1 MNIMNKTQFNKIINQ
16 ISTHN
21 RLDIKKIEALTDEVK
36 TQMVE
41 WIIRNRGPIV
51 KELIPIT
58 LDNSWLAS
66 CGYLYETK
74 SVKGYTFIHTGENRI
89 K

>member
-1 MNIMNKTQFNKIINQ
+1 MNKTQFNKIINQ
-16 ISTHN
+16 ISTN
-21 RLDIKKIEALTDEVK
+21 NKLDLKKIEALTDEVK
-36 TQMVE
+36 MQLVE
-41 WIIRNRGPIV
+41 WIVRNRGPIV
-51 KELIPIT
+51 KELIPVI

-74 SVKGYTFIHTGENRI
+74 SVKGYTFVHTCEHRI

>member
-1 MNIMNKTQFNKIINQ
+1 MNKTQFNKIINQ

>member
-74 SVKGYTFIHTGENRI
+74 SVKGYTFVHTCEHRI

>member
-1 MNIMNKTQFNKIINQ
+1 MYMNIMNKTQFNKIINQ

-66 CGYLYETK
+66 
-74 SVKGYTFIHTGENRI
+74 
-89 K
+89 